1 MLKNYNYIEYPEDR
15 LYLRVGN
22 LLSELMSSLRFGNL
36 DYMYAYNYLRTIK
49 EEVKPDLEYI
59 EKVKKTEKFLVSPS
73 FINQDCFKHDKEKL
87 IPIIREY
94 KLRMINI

>member
-1 MLKNYNYIEYPEDR
+1 MLKDYNYIKYPEDR

-22 LLSELMSSLRFGNL
+22 LLSELMSSLRFGNSDYL
-36 DYMYAYNYLRTIK
+36 DAYNYLRTIK
-49 EEVKPDLEYI
+49 EQVKPDLEYI
-59 EKVKKTEKFLVSPS
+59 ERVKKTEKFLVSPS